1 MKILV
6 IEDNPISS
14 KMIRVALESEG
25 FKVADVADGA
35 AGLKAATAE
44 QPDLILCDLEL
55 PDVHGVDLVQ
65 RLRALPPVQKI
76 PIVAFSAYL
85 SPLNLEQAL
94 QAGFTDCIAKPL
106 EPSRFLPILK
116 SYLPWNVDISDW
128 HVDGPTIVVADDD
141 PVQLKL
147 LKIRLEQA
155 GFRVVTA
162 QDGAAALELVRQTL
176 PDAVITDVLMP
187 CLDGFRLCQ
196 ALRQIPA
203 AAKIPILLTSSA
215 YQEEG
220 DRRLAE
226 QAGANALIPRTA
238 DFRELLETLRAHF
251 ENTKELGSDFKIDP
265 QEYSDRLSYQLDR
278 QLAIIK
284 DLTRRLAL
292 RDTQLGVL
300 ETLAGLFK
308 KSSPGKLMLDEVLSH
323 CINAAGLSKGSVFL
337 ADGNGALRLRAHLGF
352 TADADDIIGYSL
364 LRSRILRDAVENG
377 ATMVLPAAYVAS
389 DAKHE
394 STKPTAKGSV
404 LIAPLVLGGERLGA
418 FVIAS
423 QEQNLEEWIGFAET
437 AASHIAHA
445 LIVKT
450 NFATGRSSAEP
461 F

>member
-1 MKILV
+1 MKILM

-14 KMIRVALESEG
+14 KMVRVALESEG
-25 FKVADVADGA
+25 FKVSDVADGA
-35 AGLKAATAE
+35 AGLKAATE
-44 QPDLILCDLEL
+44 ERPDLILCDLEL

-65 RLRALPPVQKI
+65 RLRALPAAEKI

-116 SYLPWNVDISDW
+116 SYLPRNVDISDW
-128 HVDGPTIVVADDD
+128 HVDGRTIVVADDD

-147 LKIRLEQA
+147 LKISLEQA
-155 GFRVVTA
+155 GFRVATA

-176 PDAVITDVLMP
+176 PDAVIADVLMP

-203 AAKIPILLTSSA
+203 AAQIPILLTSSA
-215 YQEEG
+215 YLEDR

-226 QAGANALIPRTA
+226 KAGANALIPRTA
-238 DFRELLETLRAHF
+238 DFRELLEALRAHF
-251 ENTKELGSDFKIDP
+251 ENPGGVGTDFKIDP
-265 QEYSDRLSYQLDR
+265 QEYADRLSHQLDR
-278 QLAIIK
+278 QLAIVK

-300 ETLAGLFK
+300 ENLAAVFK
-308 KSSPGKLMLDEVLSH
+308 KNSPGKLMLDDLLSC

-337 ADGNGALRLRAHLGF
+337 ADVNGALRLRAHIGF
-352 TADADDIIGYSL
+352 AADADDIIGYSL
-364 LRSRILRDAVENG
+364 LRSRILRDAIDNG
-377 ATMVLPAAYVAS
+377 ETIVMPAAYVVS
-389 DAKHE
+389 DSKRA
-394 STKPTAKGSV
+394 TTQPTAKGSL

-418 FVIAS
+418 FVVAS
-423 QEQNLEEWIGFAET
+423 QDQNLEDWVGFAET
-437 AASHIAHA
+437 VASHIAHA
-445 LIVKT
+445 IVLKT
-450 NFATGRSSAEP
+450 NFAPGRSSAEP

>member
-14 KMIRVALESEG
+14 KMIRIALESEG
-25 FKVADVADGA
+25 FKVVDVANGA

-44 QPDLILCDLEL
+44 RPDLILCDLEL

-65 RLRALPPVQKI
+65 RLRALPAAQKI

-128 HVDGPTIVVADDD
+128 HVDGPTVVVADDD

-155 GFRVVTA
+155 GFRVATT

-196 ALRQIPA
+196 ALRQMPA

-215 YQEEG
+215 YLEES
-220 DRRLAE
+220 DKRLAE

-238 DFRELLETLRAHF
+238 DFRELLEELRAHF
-251 ENTKELGSDFKIDP
+251 ENTKDVGTECKIDP

-278 QLAIIK
+278 QLAIIR
-284 DLTRRLAL
+284 DLTRRLTV

-300 ETLAGLFK
+300 ENLADVFK
-308 KSSPGKLMLDEVLSH
+308 KNSPGKLRLDDLLGC
-323 CINAAGLSKGSVFL
+323 CINAAGLPKGSVFL
-337 ADGNGALRLRAHLGF
+337 ADVNGALRLRAHLGF
-352 TADADDIIGYSL
+352 TADTDDIIGCSL

-377 ATMVLPAAYVAS
+377 ETIVMPAAYIVS
-389 DAKHE
+389 DSKRE
-394 STKPTAKGSV
+394 TINSMAKGSV
-404 LIAPLVLGGERLGA
+404 LIAPLVLGGEHLGA
-418 FVIAS
+418 FVVAS
-423 QEQNLEEWIGFAET
+423 HDQNLDDWIGFAET
-437 AASHIAHA
+437 VASHIAHA
-445 LIVKT
+445 LVLKT
-450 NFATGRSSAEP
+450 NFAPGRSSAEP

>member
-1 MKILV
+1 MKILM

-14 KMIRVALESEG
+14 KMVRVALESEG
-25 FKVADVADGA
+25 FKVIDAADGA
-35 AGLKAATAE
+35 AGLKAAAE
-44 QPDLILCDLEL
+44 ERPDLILCDLEL

-65 RLRALPPVQKI
+65 RLRALPAARQI
-76 PIVAFSAYL
+76 PILAFSAYL
-85 SPLNLEQAL
+85 SPANLEQAL

-147 LKIRLEQA
+147 LKLRLEQA
-155 GFRVVTA
+155 GFRVATA
-162 QDGAAALELVRQTL
+162 QDGAAALELVRQTP
-176 PDAVITDVLMP
+176 PDAVIADVLMP

-196 ALRQIPA
+196 ALRQIPT

-215 YQEEG
+215 YQEER
-220 DRRLAE
+220 DKHLAE
-226 QAGANALIPRTA
+226 KAGANALIPRTA
-238 DFRELLETLRAHF
+238 DFRELLEALRANL
-251 ENTKELGSDFKIDP
+251 ENSGNGRSDFNIDP
-265 QEYSDRLSYQLDR
+265 QEHSDRLSYQLDR
-278 QLAIIK
+278 QLAIIQ

-300 ETLAGLFK
+300 ETLAGMFK
-308 KSSPGKLMLDEVLSH
+308 KSSPDKLKLDEVLSH

-352 TADADDIIGYSL
+352 TADTDDIIGYSL

-377 ATMVLPAAYVAS
+377 ETIVLPAAYVAS
-389 DAKHE
+389 DSKRE
-394 STKPTAKGSV
+394 TTKQTTKGNM
-404 LIAPLVLGGERLGA
+404 LIAPLVLGGEHLGA

-423 QEQNLEEWIGFAET
+423 QDQNLEDWIGFAET

-445 LIVKT
+445 LVVKT

>member
-6 IEDNPISS
+6 IEDNPLSS
-14 KMIRVALESEG
+14 KMVRVALEGEG
-25 FKVADVADGA
+25 LKVREVADGA
-35 AGLKAATAE
+35 AGLKAATE
-44 QPDLILCDLEL
+44 EHPDLILCDLEL
-55 PDVHGVDLVQ
+55 PDMHGVDLVQ
-65 RLRALPPVQKI
+65 RLRALPAVQQI
-76 PIVAFSAYL
+76 PIIAFSAYL
-85 SPLNLEQAL
+85 SPLSHEQAL

-116 SYLPWNVDISDW
+116 SYLPWNVDISGW

-155 GFRVVTA
+155 GFRVATA

-187 CLDGFRLCQ
+187 HVDGFRLCQ
-196 ALRQIPA
+196 ALRQTPA

-215 YQEEG
+215 YLEER
-220 DRRLAE
+220 DRHLAE
-226 QAGANALIPRTA
+226 QAGANALIPRTP
-238 DFRELLETLRAHF
+238 DFRELLEELRAHF
-251 ENTKELGSDFKIDP
+251 ENTRYVGTDFNIDP

-278 QLAIIK
+278 QLAINK

-292 RDTQLGVL
+292 RNTQLGVL
-300 ETLAGLFK
+300 ASLADVFK
-308 KSSPGKLMLDEVLSH
+308 KHSPGKLMLDDLLSC

-352 TADADDIIGYSL
+352 TAGADDIIGYSL
-364 LRSRILRDAVENG
+364 LRSRILRDAIQNG
-377 ATMVLPAAYVAS
+377 ETIVVPAACVVS
-389 DAKHE
+389 DSKRA
-394 STKPTAKGSV
+394 TTIPTTRRSM
-404 LIAPLVLGGERLGA
+404 LIAPLMLGGERLGA
-418 FVIAS
+418 FVIVS
-423 QEQNLEEWIGFAET
+423 RDQNLEDWIGFAET

-445 LIVKT
+445 LVVKS